1 MKPKLFGI
9 VNLTEDSFSDG
20 GLYLEPTAAINHGLQ
35 MVANGADVVD
45 LGPASTHPDAK
56 EGSPEEEIRRLE
68 PVVERLTAAQV
79 SISVDSFRP
88 ETQRWAATL
97 GVAYLNDTQGFPEPS
112 VYSDLARSNC
122 KLVIMHSVQRGWK
135 AEKVVTDSDRIYAK
149 VEAFFGKRV
158 PFLLDAG
165 IDRERIII
173 DPGMGF
179 FLGSNPEPSLRML
192 MAINRLKERFC
203 LPVMVCVSR
212 KSFLKSVTG
221 RETHELGAA
230 TLAAELYAA
239 AQGVDYI
246 RTHDVRALS
255 DALKVI
261 QALL

>member
-1 MKPKLFGI
+1 
-9 VNLTEDSFSDG
+9 
-20 GLYLEPTAAINHGLQ
+20 

-56 EGSPEEEIRRLE
+56 KVSPEEEIHRLE
-68 PVVERLTAAQV
+68 PVVGRLTAAEV

-112 VYSDLARSNC
+112 VYSDLARSN
-122 KLVIMHSVQRGWK
+122 MHSVQRGWK
-135 AEKVVTDSDRIYAK
+135 AERVVTDSDRIYAR
-149 VEAFFGKRV
+149 VEAFFVECVRS
-158 PFLLDAG
+158 LLDAG
-165 IDRERIII
+165 IDGERIII

-192 MAINRLKERFC
+192 RAISRLKQRFR
-203 LPVMVCVSR
+203 LRVMVCVSR
-212 KSFLKSVTG
+212 KSFLKSIV
-221 RETHELGAA
+221 RHTHELGAA

-246 RTHDVRALS
+246 RTHDVQALS
-255 DALKVI
+255 DAFEVS
-261 QALL
+261 QALT